1 VTAIDCIDMKQF
13 HNSAISLREVKAYVK
28 AAYVHAAT
36 HLTYIFHEMPCIL
49 VISSLP
55 CFGEYEEIIH
65 GYVALLLLV
74 KHSEKQRDLAGEE
87 KEHSGVLVM
96 IGHFT

>member
-1 VTAIDCIDMKQF
+1 MKQTNDSVIF
-13 HNSAISLREVKAYVK
+13 LREVQAYVT
-28 AAYVHAAT
+28 VHAAT

-55 CFGEYEEIIH
+55 CFGEYEEIVH
-65 GYVALLLLV
+65 GYISLLLLV
-74 KHSEKQRDLAGEE
+74 KHSEEQRDLAGEK
-87 KEHSGVLVM
+87 KEQSSMLVK